1 MARHAPPPITIQPDP
16 AFPEAEHRERLARA
30 RFAIGQAGLDAV
42 VCVAPEHL
50 YYLAGFDGHTQFSL
64 QAFVFGTKKP
74 EPTLVFRDVDILNA
88 RESSWVADMRVYHHG
103 VDDPV
108 ALMAEAAREHAGPQ
122 GRIGVCYDSY
132 ALPGAAALRLVSALG
147 ERTTDAT
154 KLIEALRIQKSA
166 RELTYIRKAGAIAQA
181 GLAGLRVAMLEGLN
195 ELELAGAIES
205 AMRVA
210 GTEYSAM
217 PTWLSTGLRTRG
229 SHRTPTARALKPGEP
244 VKTEFAGVH
253 RRYHAVTMQTLW
265 LGKPSKEAAEAYDA
279 ALEALRVGCEKV
291 RVGNSVAEAEDAAF
305 GVFKQR
311 GFDVG
316 LHARFG
322 YGVSAAY
329 PPSWLE
335 GFDITRESGEAFQ
348 ANTSF
353 VLHTLMP
360 SADGYGILIGGAY
373 VLTEKGLECLSGG
386 DLELVVA

>member
-1 MARHAPPPITIQPDP
+1 MSRHAPPPVTVQPDP

-30 RFAIGQAGLDAV
+30 RFAIAQSQLDAV

-64 QAFVFGTKKP
+64 QALVFGAAK

-88 RESSWVADMRVYHHG
+88 RESSWIADMRVYHHG
-103 VDDPV
+103 VDDPI
-108 ALMAEAAREHAGPQ
+108 ALIAEAAREHAGPQ
-122 GRIGVCYDSY
+122 GRIGVCFDTY
-132 ALPGAAALRLVSALG
+132 ALPGAAALRLVAALG
-147 ERTTDAT
+147 ERTTDAS
-154 KLIEALRIQKSA
+154 KLIEHLRYRKSS
-166 RELTYIRKAGAIAQA
+166 RELDYIRKAGTIAEA
-181 GLAGLRVAMLEGLN
+181 GLVGLRRAVTEGMS
-195 ELELAGAIES
+195 EIELAGAVES

-210 GTEYSAM
+210 GTEYSSM
-217 PTWLSTGLRTRG
+217 PTWMSTGLRTRG
-229 SHRTPTARALKPGEP
+229 SHRTPTARKLRRGEP

-265 LGKPSKEAAEAYDA
+265 LGRPSPAAAEAYDA
-279 ALEALRVGCEKV
+279 ALHALRAGCEKV
-291 RVGNSVAEAEDAAF
+291 RVGNLVAEAEDAAF
-305 GVFKQR
+305 AAFKQR

-335 GFDITRESGEAFQ
+335 GFDIVRESNERFQ
-348 ANTSF
+348 ADTSF

-386 DLELVVA
+386 DLELMVV

>member
-1 MARHAPPPITIQPDP
+1 MANYAPPPVTIQPDP
-16 AFPEAEHRERLARA
+16 AFPETEHRERLARA
-30 RFAIGQAGLDAV
+30 RFAIAQSGLDAV

-64 QAFVFGTKKP
+64 QAFVFGTRR

-103 VDDPV
+103 VDDPA
-108 ALMAEAAREHAGPQ
+108 ALIAAAAREQAGPN
-122 GRIGVCYDSY
+122 GRIGICYDSY
-132 ALPGAAALRLVSALG
+132 ALPGAAALRLVDALG
-147 ERTTDAT
+147 ERTADAT
-154 KLIEALRIQKSA
+154 KLIEHLRYQKSA
-166 RELTYIRKAGAIAQA
+166 RELAYIRKAGAIAEA
-181 GLAGLRVAMLEGLN
+181 GLVGLRKAVQEGLS
-195 ELELAGAIES
+195 EIELAGAIEA

-217 PTWLSTGLRTRG
+217 PTWMSTGLRTRG
-229 SHRTPTARALKPGEP
+229 SHRTPTARKLRRGEP

-265 LGKPSKEAAEAYDA
+265 LGEPSREAAAAYDA
-279 ALEALRVGCEKV
+279 AREALRAGCAHV
-291 RVGNSVAEAEDAAF
+291 RVGKKVAEAEDAAF
-305 GVFKQR
+305 RVFKES

-348 ANTSF
+348 ANTAF

-360 SADGYGILIGGAY
+360 SADGFGILIGGAY
-373 VLTEKGLECLSGG
+373 VLTENGLECLSGG
-386 DLELVVA
+386 DLEMARV

>member
-1 MARHAPPPITIQPDP
+1 MARHTPPPVTIQPDP

-30 RFAIGQAGLDAV
+30 RFAMAQAGLDAV

-64 QAFVFGTKKP
+64 QAFVFGARP
-74 EPTLVFRDVDILNA
+74 EPTMIFRDVDILNA

-103 VDDPV
+103 TDDPV
-108 ALMAEAAREHAGPQ
+108 ALIADAAREHAGPQ
-122 GRIGVCYDSY
+122 GRIGICYDSY
-132 ALPGAAALRLVSALG
+132 ALPGAAALRLVAALG
-147 ERTTDAT
+147 ERTTDAS
-154 KLIEALRIQKSA
+154 KLVEHLRYRKSP
-166 RELTYIRKAGAIAQA
+166 RELDYIRRAGAIAEA
-181 GLAGLRVAMLEGLN
+181 GLGGLRAAMAEGMS
-195 ELELAGAIES
+195 EIELAGAVEA

-217 PTWLSTGLRTRG
+217 PTWMSTGLRTRG
-229 SHRTPTARALKPGEP
+229 SHRTPTARTLRHGEP

-265 LGKPSKEAAEAYDA
+265 LGEPSPAARAAYDA
-279 ALEALRVGCEKV
+279 ARDALRAGCEKV
-291 RVGNSVAEAEDAAF
+291 RVGIKVAEAEDAAF
-305 GVFKQR
+305 AVFKQR

-335 GFDITRESGEAFQ
+335 GFDIARESGEAFQ
-348 ANTSF
+348 ADTSF

-360 SADGYGILIGGAY
+360 SSDGYGILVGGAY
-373 VLTEKGLECLSGG
+373 VLTGKGLECLSGG

>member
-1 MARHAPPPITIQPDP
+1 MTRHAPPPVTIQPDP

-42 VCVAPEHL
+42 VCVSPEHL

-64 QAFVFGTKKP
+64 QAFVFGATR
-74 EPTLVFRDVDILNA
+74 EPTMIFRDVDILNA

-103 VDDPV
+103 TDDPI
-108 ALMAEAAREHAGPQ
+108 ALIAAAAREHAGPQ

-132 ALPGAAALRLVSALG
+132 ALPGAAALRLVAALG

-154 KLIEALRIQKSA
+154 KLVEQLRLRKSA
-166 RELTYIRKAGAIAQA
+166 RELDYIRKAGAIAQA
-181 GLAGLRVAMLEGLN
+181 GLAGLRVAMVEGLS
-195 ELELAGAIES
+195 ELELAGAVEA

-217 PTWLSTGLRTRG
+217 PTWMSTGLRTRG
-229 SHRTPTARALKPGEP
+229 SHRTPTARALKRGEP
-244 VKTEFAGVH
+244 AKTEFAGVH

-265 LGKPSKEAAEAYDA
+265 LGQPSRAAAEAYDA
-279 ALEALRVGCEKV
+279 ALHALRAGCEKV
-291 RVGNSVAEAEDAAF
+291 RVGNKVAEAEDAAF
-305 GVFKQR
+305 AVFKRR

-348 ANTSF
+348 ADTSF

-360 SADGYGILIGGAY
+360 SADGFGILIGGAY
-373 VLTEKGLECLSGG
+373 VLTDKGLECLSGG